1 MTVNVGKCHFMCL
14 RKDTAN
20 ETFIFKNLVMKKSKE
35 QKILGVTKG
44 NKLNCKSQIKELC
57 KKPSQKIGA
66 LSRLSNYLND
76 SEKKLVFNSQ

>member
-1 MTVNVGKCHFMCL
+1 MLGNVISCVSERIQQTKL
-14 RKDTAN
+14 
-20 ETFIFKNLVMKKSKE
+20 IFKNLVMKKSKE